1 MTPMWFGYM
10 FINHKDIPFATL
22 LLAASYYSLLALTVQ
37 PASSRFWVKT
47 GLAIGLFAATKLV
60 GLLLLVFVVV
70 VYLASLA
77 IFPSQKRLEV
87 PPDVWRRAARLGSA
101 AALGCLIAFL
111 LFWPQFYFGDIAG
124 PGGSQ
129 GGFIDTQQFS
139 SGRRNDPYYAIR
151 YFVIST
157 PVFLLGLAAAG
168 AACAVRR
175 QEPSVLA
182 AVIIFALT
190 FSAPALA
197 GARVDNGCR
206 HFLFVYPFF
215 MLVAA
220 YPVSLLFDVA
230 KGSLVRLAIIGGVAI
245 CVSATAVAMYRLI
258 PYQYS
263 FYNSLV
269 GGLQGADGVYEIDT
283 WRSAHREALDLIAS
297 KVAPG
302 KTARVYS
309 CASKIDYR
317 RLRNLKLASKEE
329 ADYFV
334 AQRRGRNN
342 CVPSEFDGLP
352 VVGEVRR
359 EGVLLARVYAA
370 PSRSPSSWQWPH
382 PPEADGT
389 DPRAAR

>member
-1 MTPMWFGYM
+1 M
-10 FINHKDIPFATL
+10 
-22 LLAASYYSLLALTVQ
+22 
-37 PASSRFWVKT
+37 
-47 GLAIGLFAATKLV
+47 
-60 GLLLLVFVVV
+60 GLLLLALVVV
-70 VYLASLA
+70 VYVASLV
-77 IFPSQKRLEV
+77 ILPNQKSLKVPRDFWWRLGQ
-87 PPDVWRRAARLGSA
+87 LGSA
-101 AALGCLIAFL
+101 GAVGCLIAFL

-124 PGGSQ
+124 SGGSH
-129 GGFIDTQQFS
+129 GGFIDTHQFS
-139 SGRRNDPYYAIR
+139 GWKRKDPYYAIR

-168 AACAVRR
+168 AACAVHRR
-175 QEPSVLA
+175 EASILA
-182 AVIIFALT
+182 AVIIFTLT
-190 FSAPALA
+190 FSVSALA

-220 YPVSLLFDVA
+220 YPVSLLFDA
-230 KGSLVRLAIIGGVAI
+230 ARGSLMQLAVIGGVFI
-245 CVSATAVAMYRLI
+245 CVSATAISMYRLF

-263 FYNSLV
+263 FYNALV
-269 GGLQGADGVYEIDT
+269 GGLQGADGFYELDT

-309 CASKIDYR
+309 CVSKIDYR
-317 RLRNLKLASKEE
+317 LHRNLKLASREE

-334 AQRRGRNN
+334 AQRRGRRN

-359 EGVLLARVYAA
+359 EGVLFARVYQR
-370 PSRSPSSWQWPH
+370 P
-382 PPEADGT
+382 
-389 DPRAAR
+389 